1 VTQAPA
7 IPLRNEPDDLPH
19 PAIEYFRFGG
29 PGNPHIWCE
38 GCGIGQ
44 IWYYTVTAIQE
55 LGLDPNKVVWV
66 GGSGCTGRMCTYW
79 KYDYMH
85 TLHGRP
91 LGFATGIKLA
101 NPELTVLCHMGDG
114 ETSAIGGNHLIQT
127 ARRNADVVAIC
138 VNNYTY
144 GMTGGQYSPTTPAGS
159 LSATSKYGLV
169 EEGFDLCD
177 LVAASGATYVART
190 TTTQPRAS
198 INYIK
203 RAIQKKGFGFVEI
216 VAQCP
221 TFYGRSNNLGSDSIT
236 MLEWMKKAFVRKSE
250 WDKMS
255 VEERGDMRPWGEF
268 VDTERSETVSA
279 LHELAR
285 KQREAYRG

>member
-1 VTQAPA
+1 MTQAPIKIETPEQA
-7 IPLRNEPDDLPH
+7 EH
-19 PAIEYFRFGG
+19 PAIKYFRFGG

-44 IWYYTVTAIQE
+44 VWYYTVVAIEE
-55 LGLDPNKVVWV
+55 LGLDPDTVVWV

-101 NPELTVLCHMGDG
+101 NPELTVICHMGDG

-127 ARRNADVVAIC
+127 ARRNVDITAIC
-138 VNNYTY
+138 VNNFTY

-159 LSATSKYGLV
+159 ISATSRYGLV
-169 EEGFDLCD
+169 EEAFDLCD
-177 LVAASGATYVART
+177 LVAAAGATYVARAT
-190 TTTQPRAS
+190 TVKPRVC

-203 RAIQKKGFGFVEI
+203 RAIKKKGFGFVEI
-216 VAQCP
+216 IAQCP
-221 TFYGRSNNLGSDSIT
+221 TFYGRHNRLGDTGIA
-236 MLEWMKKAFVRKSE
+236 MLDWMKEAFVRKAE
-250 WDKMS
+250 WDKMTT
-255 VEERGDMRPWGEF
+255 EERAGRQPWGEF
-268 VDTERSETVSA
+268 VDRERPEVVRA
-279 LHELAR
+279 LHDLTKA
-285 KQREAYRG
+285 QRDAYRGQ

>member
-1 VTQAPA
+1 MATAPV
-7 IPLRNEPDDLPH
+7 IEKKEPESPRH
-19 PAIEYFRFGG
+19 PALKYYRPGAG
-29 PGNPHIWCE
+29 GNPHIWCE

-44 IWYYTVTAIQE
+44 IWYYTVIAIEE
-55 LGLDPNKVVWV
+55 LGLDPNSVVWV

-79 KYDYMH
+79 KHDYMH

-127 ARRNADVVAIC
+127 ARRNADVTAIC

-144 GMTGGQYSPTTPAGS
+144 GMTGGQYSPTTPIGS

-169 EEGFDLCD
+169 EDGFDLCE
-177 LVAASGATYVART
+177 LVAAAGATYVARS
-190 TTTQPRAS
+190 TTTQPRQS
-198 INYIK
+198 INFIK
-203 RAIQKKGFGFVEI
+203 KAIQKKGFGFVEI
-216 VAQCP
+216 ISQCP
-221 TFYGRSNNLGSDSIT
+221 TFYGRSNKLGDNSIT
-236 MLEWMKKAFVRKSE
+236 MLDWIKRSFVRKAD

-255 VEERGDMRPWGEF
+255 AEEREGKRPWGEF
-268 VDTERSETVSA
+268 VDSERPEVIKA
-279 LHELAR
+279 LHDLA
-285 KQREAYRG
+285 KAQREAYVG

>member
-1 VTQAPA
+1 MTQVTIKPA
-7 IPLRNEPDDLPH
+7 EQPETLQH
-19 PAIEYFRFGG
+19 PAIKYFRFGA

-44 IWYYTVTAIQE
+44 IWYYTVTAIEE
-55 LGLDPNKVVWV
+55 LGLDPNTVVWV

-101 NPELTVLCHMGDG
+101 NPDLNVICHMGDG

-127 ARRNADVVAIC
+127 ARRNANVTAIC

-144 GMTGGQYSPTTPAGS
+144 GMTGGQYSPTTPMGS
-159 LSATSKYGLV
+159 LSATSRYGLV
-169 EEGFDLCD
+169 EDGFDLCD
-177 LVAASGATYVART
+177 LVTAAGASYVARA
-190 TTTQPRAS
+190 TTTQPRAC

-203 RAIQKKGFGFVEI
+203 RAITKKGFGFVEI
-216 VAQCP
+216 ISQCP
-221 TFYGRSNNLGSDSIT
+221 TFYGRSNKLGENSIS
-236 MLEWMKKAFVRKSE
+236 MLDWMKKAFVRKAE
-250 WDKMS
+250 WDKMTP
-255 VEERGDMRPWGEF
+255 EQRTDRKPWGEF
-268 VDTERSETVSA
+268 VDIERPEVVTG
-279 LHELAR
+279 LHELA
-285 KQREAYRG
+285 KAQREAYRG